1 MDSANKQT
9 AVVAEVTQGT
19 TPASPA
25 FKLLRDS
32 SVSGSPQRGAQRS
45 PERRPDRMAANM
57 VSGLASFPKTINM
70 PFARDAG
77 LDILLESLLCGTWT
91 ANVLKNGSTK
101 KPFSLEEKYEGGA
114 TDPYRRYAGC
124 LCDSLR
130 MSMPLAGGGDAAT
143 MAFTI
148 KALSETT
155 ATTALG
161 SSTYAAPTPGYDP
174 VSSIDITVNS
184 LFGISS
190 PKVMSLDMTISNAMR
205 DNYAF
210 GSASP
215 FAIGLGNFD
224 VTGQVQL
231 YFSQLT
237 DYSTF
242 ATRQTGQALS
252 LRLGSVEDFMDLIE
266 LNNVDVWN
274 PDVTDPGGNSDH
286 MVTLNFMARY
296 AAADTAAIKWTRNV
310 GLVP

>member
-1 MDSANKQT
+1 MDAASKQT
-9 AVVAEVTQGT
+9 AVVAETTQGT
-19 TPASPA
+19 IPTSPG

-45 PERRPDRMAANM
+45 PERRSDRMAANM
-57 VSGLASFPKTINM
+57 VSGLGSFPKTINM

-77 LDILLESLLCGTWT
+77 LDILLESVMCGAWST
-91 ANVLKNGSTK
+91 NVLKNGSTK
-101 KPFSLEEKYEGGA
+101 KPFTLEEKYEGGA
-114 TDPYRRYAGC
+114 TDPYRRLAGC

-130 MSMPLAGGGDAAT
+130 LSFPLAGGGQAGS
-143 MAFTI
+143 MAFGI
-148 KALSETT
+148 KAMAETT

-174 VSSIDITVNS
+174 VSSIDIAATS
-184 LFGISS
+184 LFGITS
-190 PKVMSLDMTISNAMR
+190 PKVMGLDMTISNGMQEQ
-205 DNYAF
+205 YAF

-215 FAIGLGNFD
+215 FGINLGAFD

-242 ATRQTGQALS
+242 VTRQTGLALA
-252 LRLGSVEDFMDLIE
+252 LRVGSVEDFMDLIE

-274 PDVTDPGGNSDH
+274 PDVTDPGSSGDN

-296 AAADTAAIKWTRNV
+296 AAADTAAIKWTRNY

>member
-25 FKLLRDS
+25 FKLLRDA

-45 PERRPDRMAANM
+45 PERRSDRMAANM

-77 LDILLESLLCGTWT
+77 LDILLESLLCGAWSTD
-91 ANVLKNGSTK
+91 VLKNASTK
-101 KPFSLEEKYEGGA
+101 KPFTLEEKYEGGA
-114 TDPYRRYAGC
+114 TDPYRRLAGC

-130 MSMPLAGGGDAAT
+130 LSFPLAGGGDPGSL
-143 MAFTI
+143 AFSI
-148 KALSETT
+148 KAMGEST
-155 ATTALG
+155 AASALG
-161 SSTYAAPTPGYDP
+161 SATYAAPTPAYDP
-174 VSSIDITVNS
+174 VSSIDVTVND
-184 LFGISS
+184 LFGISA
-190 PKVMSLDMTISNAMR
+190 PKLMSFDMTISNAMR
-205 DNYAF
+205 EKYAF
-210 GSASP
+210 GSPNP
-215 FAIGLGNFD
+215 FDIGLGAFD

-242 ATRQTGQALS
+242 VQRQSGLTLD
-252 LRLGSVEDFMDLIE
+252 LLIGSVEDYMDQIE
-266 LNNVDVWN
+266 LPNVDVWN
-274 PDVTDPGGNSDH
+274 PDVTDPGAGGDN

-296 AAADTAAIKWTRNV
+296 AASDTAAIKWTRNV
-310 GLVP
+310 GLES

>member
-19 TPASPA
+19 IPTSPA

-77 LDILLESLLCGTWT
+77 LDILLESLFCGTWAT
-91 ANVLKNGSTK
+91 NVLKNASTK
-101 KPFSLEEKYEGGA
+101 KPFSLEERYEGGA

-143 MAFTI
+143 LAFTI
-148 KALSETT
+148 KAMAETT
-155 ATTALG
+155 ATAALG
-161 SSTYAAPTPGYDP
+161 SATYAAPTPGYDP
-174 VSSIDITVNS
+174 VSSIDITVNT
-184 LFGISS
+184 LFGITT
-190 PKVMSLDMTISNAMR
+190 PKVMSLDLTILNAMR

-215 FAIGLGNFD
+215 FGIGLGAFE

-242 ATRQTGQALS
+242 IPRQTGQVLS

-274 PDVTDPGGNSDH
+274 PDVTDTGSNADN
-286 MVTLNFMARY
+286 MVTLQFMARY
-296 AAADTAAIKWTRNV
+296 AAADTAAIKWTRNY
-310 GLVP
+310 GIVP